1 MLPAR
6 RYPNILCLTANEKD
20 FSLSLEMTIWE
31 KRYSPPFLWKEGVST
46 LAPSLGRGCRA
57 QRGGVGFLFCGEAA
71 SSLPS
76 PRGEGFVHRYC
87 FPHISY
93 IRSDD
98 MGIAVSPFRSLP
110 PRNSISIRAIKPP
123 CGATYIAP
131 QGGLYISTGAIPCHP
146 AGGKGDPC

>member
-31 KRYSPPFLWKEGVST
+31 KRYSPPFLWKKGVST
-46 LAPSLGRGCRA
+46 RAPSIGRGCRA

-87 FPHISY
+87 FPHVSY

-98 MGIAVSPFRSLP
+98 MGIAVSPFRSP
-110 PRNSISIRAIKPP
+110 PRNSIPIRTIKPP
-123 CGATYIAP
+123 CGATCIAP

-146 AGGKGDPC
+146 AGDKGDPC